1 LEDLRLLQD
10 VLDRD
15 PDFVDQALIDDGRAL
30 RAIAELRAGRT
41 QSGVEVA
48 DQVLASVSGPPS
60 NFSAIAAYA
69 APAEVYLS
77 VWRQQDMADRV
88 LRRKVSNSMKR
99 LNSYAR
105 VFPIGRPRLLL
116 WQGVHDQLRG
126 KTKRARRNLESS
138 VARAAELGMRL
149 DEARGLE
156 ALAWVLGAADPDAAR
171 HQAAAAEILAELELD
186 SFRLGLAA

>member
-1 LEDLRLLQD
+1 MDEKAAQSSARRLTDIDYVYSEKSHSTYLT
-10 VLDRD
+10 DRG
-15 PDFVDQALIDDGRAL
+15 I
-30 RAIAELRAGRT
+30 E
-41 QSGVEVA
+41 
-48 DQVLASVSGPPS
+48 
-60 NFSAIAAYA
+60 
-69 APAEVYLS
+69 
-77 VWRQQDMADRV
+77 
-88 LRRKVSNSMKR
+88 KSMKR

-126 KTKRARRNLESS
+126 KTKRARRKLESS

-156 ALAWVLGAADPDAAR
+156 ALAWVLGIEHPEGTR

-186 SFRLGLAA
+186 SSRLGLAA